1 MSRNCRLI
9 IEAADPLAEIMVY
22 DGAFK
27 RVGRDV
33 GRYDGVLP
41 NGLYEVR
48 CRLGGTSREELI
60 ALDGDMILK
69 LDPVEFAS
77 SIPFAGETAD
87 EAGHAAAIGAAF
99 GHPVKAGAGSGLL
112 LVVRDRPRS
121 ETSATPPTASAAA
134 GLKLLGGPGFAPV
147 DLAARAHPSGAAPVA
162 ALYVEVPPGVYRLR
176 LDLPDGGAR
185 ERSLVA
191 IAGWRTECFMVRR
204 QVRGQPLADLDQG
217 AVSMARLGRPFTA
230 DDDRRRLAE
239 AARDALLSHRRIA
252 DAAAEA
258 LYREKFEDPMLGLLV
273 AHLLLRDSPHAPALD
288 EVTDNL
294 VRLLGPDHPD
304 ARAIALGTPQES
316 GGAEIREMPMVR
328 ASWDRIVQHSLNR
341 PGLVAADSPAGQV
354 SARVLPAAPWLVW
367 EPADTSSRRVD
378 SQLAALRSYIGQA
391 AERPPEAEAIHESAP
406 GAPAPAAALD
416 EDDRAELARSLGV
429 PGSDLDDMLSR
440 LGS

>member
-41 NGLYEVR
+41 NGLYEIR
-48 CRLGGTSREELI
+48 CRLGGASREKLI
-60 ALDGDMILK
+60 ALDGDMIVK

-77 SIPFAGETAD
+77 SIPFAGDTAD
-87 EAGHAAAIGAAF
+87 DAGHAAAIGAAF
-99 GHPVKAGAGSGLL
+99 GHPTKAGSGSGLL
-112 LVVRDRPRS
+112 IVVRDRRGREPLAPS
-121 ETSATPPTASAAA
+121 ASAAA

-147 DLAARAHPSGAAPVA
+147 DVAASAHPPGAAPVA
-162 ALYVEVPPGVYRLR
+162 ALYLEVPPGVYRLR
-176 LDLPDGGAR
+176 LDLPDGCAR

-204 QVRGQPLADLDQG
+204 QIREQPLADLDQG

-252 DAAAEA
+252 AAATEA

-273 AHLLLRDSPHAPALD
+273 AHLLLRDSPHAPELD

-304 ARAIALGTPQES
+304 ARAIALGTAHEG

-341 PGLVAADSPAGQV
+341 PGLVAADSPASQV
-354 SARVLPAAPWLVW
+354 SARVLSAAPWLVW
-367 EPADTSSRRVD
+367 EPADVSSRRVD
-378 SQLAALRSYIGQA
+378 SKLEALRTYIGQA
-391 AERPPEAEAIHESAP
+391 AAAPPEATALESR
-406 GAPAPAAALD
+406 APAPALD

-429 PGSDLDDMLSR
+429 PGSDLDDMLSK

>member
-1 MSRNCRLI
+1 MSRNCRLT

-48 CRLGGTSREELI
+48 VRLGGASREKLI
-60 ALDGDMILK
+60 ALDEDMVIK

-99 GHPVKAGAGSGLL
+99 GHPEKAGGGSGLL
-112 LVVRDRPRS
+112 LVVRDRRRS
-121 ETSATPPTASAAA
+121 ETSATPLPNSPAA

-147 DLAARAHPSGAAPVA
+147 DLAARAHPPGAASVA
-162 ALYVEVPPGVYRLR
+162 ALYLEVNPGVYRLR
-176 LDLPDGGAR
+176 LDLPDGSAR

-191 IAGWRTECFMVRR
+191 TAGWRTECFMVRR
-204 QVRGQPLADLDQG
+204 RIREQPLADLDRG

-230 DDDRRRLAE
+230 DDTRRRQAE

-258 LYREKFEDPMLGLLV
+258 LLREKFEDPMLGLLV
-273 AHLLLRDSPHAPALD
+273 AHLLLRDSPHAPILD

-304 ARAIALGTPQES
+304 ARAIALGTPHEG

-341 PGLVAADSPAGQV
+341 PGLVAANSPAGEV
-354 SARVLPAAPWLVW
+354 SARVLPSAPWLIW
-367 EPADTSSRRVD
+367 EPAGASSRRVN
-378 SQLAALRSYIGQA
+378 SKLAALRSYIGQA
-391 AERPPEAEAIHESAP
+391 AERPPEADAALESLP
-406 GAPAPAAALD
+406 GEPAAAPALD

-429 PGSDLDDMLSR
+429 PGSDLDDMLSK